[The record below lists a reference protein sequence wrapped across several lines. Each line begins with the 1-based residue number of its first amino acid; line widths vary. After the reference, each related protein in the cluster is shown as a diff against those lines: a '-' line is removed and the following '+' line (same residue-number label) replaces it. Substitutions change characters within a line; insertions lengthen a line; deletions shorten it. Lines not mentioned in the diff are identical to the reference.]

1 MQEEVENRTVNLAIS
16 TSKLTARSLA
26 MVFSKYLRHRSQ
38 VKAQKAAGKN
48 VDSKKKTVKEL
59 LDDSKKLTNI
69 EVSETDIDGFEKY
82 AKKYKID
89 YQIKFDESQDPPKYL
104 VFFKADKA
112 KDMTAAFK
120 DYLNSV
126 MQKDKKPSILAQL
139 KKLTEQVRLIP
150 KKVRQKEKEQ
160 SL

>member
-16 TSKLTARSLA
+16 TSKLTARGLA
-26 MVFSKYLRHRSQ
+26 IAFNKYLRHRSQ

-59 LDDSKKLTNI
+59 MEDSKKLTNI
-69 EVSETDIDGFEKY
+69 EVSETDIAGFEKF
-82 AKKYKID
+82 ARKHKID
-89 YQIKFDESQDPPKYL
+89 YQVKLDDSQDPPKYL

-112 KDMTAAFK
+112 KDMTSAFK

-126 MQKDKKPSILAQL
+126 MQKDKKPSILEQL
-139 KKLTEQVRLIP
+139 KKLTAQVRSIP